1 MTESVD
7 LGPRL
12 EGLVSHLVE
21 TGRFRTRTEVI
32 QAGLRMIEEREE
44 ALQTLDALI
53 EEGLAEAEAGQFVG
67 SAELQSRLTSKYI
80 RMPCL
85 SDDV

>member
-1 MTESVD
+1 MTNDVD

-12 EGLVSHLVE
+12 EGLVSHLVA

-53 EEGLAEAEAGQFVG
+53 EEGLADADSGQVVE
-67 SAELQSRLTSKYI
+67 SADLQSRLASKYI
-80 RMPCL
+80 QMPRL
-85 SDDV
+85 SNDA